1 MAAKVEHLRRI
12 APEDVPFLS
21 SADEI
26 IEDARQGR
34 MFVLLDDEDREN
46 EGDLVIPAQFCDA
59 AAVNFMAKHGR
70 GLICLALTAKRCA
83 ELGLPLMAQGDASRI
98 STAFTVSIEAR
109 EGVTTGISAA
119 DRARTIAVAI
129 DPAKGRHDVVSPGHV
144 FPLMARDG
152 GVLVRAGH
160 TEAAV
165 EIARLAGLNPSGV
178 ICEIMNDDGTMAR
191 LPDLVAFAQ
200 RHGLKVGT
208 IAGLIAYRLENDRL
222 VERDIATTFKSR
234 FGGDFRLQVYTNVL
248 DGVEHVALV
257 KGDVTTPGPVLV
269 RVHAVDML
277 EDLLGEGE
285 SGRGDQLHRAMEAI
299 GAAGRGVVVV
309 LREPAPDSV
318 SRRIRA
324 SLGQHPAPTRD
335 LRVYG
340 IGAQILADLG
350 VRDMIL
356 LSNTGRTI
364 VGLEGYGLT
373 VVETRPIPPPGAGG

>member
-1 MAAKVEHLRRI
+1 MSVSAFRRL
-12 APEDVPFLS
+12 APEDVAYLS
-21 SADEI
+21 TTDELV
-26 IEDARQGR
+26 EDARAGR
-34 MFVLLDDEDREN
+34 MFVLVDDEDREN

-70 GLICLALTAKRCA
+70 GLICLALTSKRCA
-83 ELGLPLMAQGDASRI
+83 ELGLPLMAQGDESRL
-98 STAFTVSIEAR
+98 STAFTHSIEAR

-129 DPAKGRHDVVSPGHV
+129 DPSLGRSDVVTPGHI

-165 EIARLAGLNPSGV
+165 EISRLAGLNPSGV

-208 IAGLIAYRLENDRL
+208 IADLIAYRLTNDRL
-222 VERDIATTFKSR
+222 VEREIATDFHSR
-234 FGGDFRLQVYTNVL
+234 FGGDFRLQVYVNVL

-257 KGDVTTPGPVLV
+257 KGDVTTPEPVLV
-269 RVHAVDML
+269 RVHAVNML

-285 SGRGDQLHRAMEAI
+285 SGRGDQLHRAMELI
-299 GAAGRGVVVV
+299 GAAGRGVIVI
-309 LREPAPDSV
+309 LREPAPDGISQ
-318 SRRIRA
+318 RIRI
-324 SLGQHPAPTRD
+324 SLGHQPDKPRD

-340 IGAQILADLG
+340 IGAQILSDLG
-350 VRDMIL
+350 VKSMVL

-364 VGLEGYGLT
+364 VGLEGYGLS
-373 VVETRPIPPPGAGG
+373 VVETRPIIMPGDR

>member
-1 MAAKVEHLRRI
+1 MSVSAFRRL
-12 APEDVPFLS
+12 APEDVAYLS
-21 SADEI
+21 TTDELV
-26 IEDARQGR
+26 EDARAGR
-34 MFVLLDDEDREN
+34 MFVLVDDEDREN

-70 GLICLALTAKRCA
+70 GLICLALTSKRCA
-83 ELGLPLMAQGDASRI
+83 ELGLPLMAQGDESRL
-98 STAFTVSIEAR
+98 STAFTHSIEAR

-129 DPAKGRHDVVSPGHV
+129 DPSLGRSDVVTPGHI

-165 EIARLAGLNPSGV
+165 EISRLAGLNPSGV

-208 IAGLIAYRLENDRL
+208 IADLIAYRLTNDRL
-222 VERDIATTFKSR
+222 VEREIATDFHSR
-234 FGGDFRLQVYTNVL
+234 FGGDFRLQVYVNVL

-257 KGDVTTPGPVLV
+257 KGDVTTAEPVLV
-269 RVHAVDML
+269 RVHAVNML

-285 SGRGDQLHRAMEAI
+285 SGRGDQLHRAMELI
-299 GAAGRGVVVV
+299 GAAGRGVIVI
-309 LREPAPDSV
+309 LREPAPDGISQ
-318 SRRIRA
+318 RIRI
-324 SLGQHPAPTRD
+324 SLGHQPDKPRD

-340 IGAQILADLG
+340 IGAQILSDLG
-350 VRDMIL
+350 VKSMVL

-364 VGLEGYGLT
+364 VGLEGYGLS
-373 VVETRPIPPPGAGG
+373 VVETRPIIMPGDR